1 MSKAPRE
8 PKRATPSL
16 ALLRNGWRI
25 ILHPLFRDRLLDLQ
39 REVQALRQADPN
51 GWESKPQPKL
61 LKRIT
66 DLVLTEIPRDPAAAE
81 FEQGATLGR
90 DAQGWRRAKF
100 LARFRMFFR
109 FHSASKVIAIAWVND
124 ENTLRKAGAS
134 SDPYKVFRGM
144 LVSGNPPS
152 AWDAL
157 VEACRMPPNDPARG
171 LAEAALGP
179 MGAVDDLGVTEPT
192 AAPATSKRKKRR

>member
-8 PKRATPSL
+8 SKRTTPSL
-16 ALLRNGWRI
+16 VLLRNGWRI

-39 REVQALRQADPN
+39 REVEALRQADPD
-51 GWESKPQPKL
+51 GWESKPQAKL

-66 DLVLTEIPRDPAAAE
+66 DLVLREIPRDPAAAE

-100 LARFRMFFR
+100 LGRFRMFFR

-134 SDPYKVFRGM
+134 SDPYTVFRGM
-144 LVSGNPPS
+144 LVRGNPPS
-152 AWDAL
+152 GWDAL

-179 MGAVDDLGVTEPT
+179 MGAVDDLGVAEPA
-192 AAPATSKRKKRR
+192 AAPGASKRKKRR

>member
-1 MSKAPRE
+1 MKHVIVNVPPLLAPMSDCRRRVRRSFVLLPDNLGVVG
-8 PKRATPSL
+8 PS
-16 ALLRNGWRI
+16 
-25 ILHPLFRDRLLDLQ
+25 
-39 REVQALRQADPN
+39 
-51 GWESKPQPKL
+51 
-61 LKRIT
+61 
-66 DLVLTEIPRDPAAAE
+66 AAE

-90 DAQGWRRAKF
+90 DAQGWRRAKS

-124 ENTLRKAGAS
+124 ENTLRKAAAS